1 MLYFI
6 CGGFRMNQTLEYFYK
21 QYDII
26 NDNIKE
32 KMNSR
37 DKKYSRLIKTKLGK
51 FYFSL
56 TEKQKRA
63 FRDIHSDTDITRYLF
78 NDAIIKE
85 YNKARD
91 NLLLE
96 VANSDVFPFKKENSV
111 NIYIRDGVDTY
122 NALTGEST
130 KDLDVSDNIKKFI
143 QDVISTSYKLEDEYT
158 IDDIPLIKVIYMD
171 FVDNDS
177 ISPTY
182 YAEIILQ
189 KVKRVHILEKNPSK
203 YRCLS
208 ANELKIREA
217 ALDKEINELE
227 HSETFSDTLESL
239 KIKKYELLMLEGNRV
254 DELYYTLTN
263 KDDVYPLIK
272 AYLNL
277 IDINYRKNSG
287 YFKSEN
293 DVIYAGF
300 ETSNKDINM
309 KILEIKK
316 DR

>member
-1 MLYFI
+1 M
-6 CGGFRMNQTLEYFYK
+6 
-21 QYDII
+21 
-26 NDNIKE
+26 
-32 KMNSR
+32 
-37 DKKYSRLIKTKLGK
+37 
-51 FYFSL
+51 
-56 TEKQKRA
+56 
-63 FRDIHSDTDITRYLF
+63 
-78 NDAIIKE
+78 
-85 YNKARD
+85 
-91 NLLLE
+91 LLE